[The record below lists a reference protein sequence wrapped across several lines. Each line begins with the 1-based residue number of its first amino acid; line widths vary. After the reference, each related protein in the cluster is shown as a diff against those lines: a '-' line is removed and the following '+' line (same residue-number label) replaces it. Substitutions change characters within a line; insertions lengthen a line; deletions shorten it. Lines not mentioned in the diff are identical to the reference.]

1 MSSFSL
7 ARWCQKEKKTVFF
20 HLTHTQKKQQPQKDM
35 TQYKWHPVFIGYLVF
50 FFFLAA
56 FFFLLMTYIFF
67 CGFFLRLFFYFSFFS
82 SSFHSQLPSYLT
94 LRCQIDLCGPQK
106 QHIRFSWEL
115 SSELFFTSFYK
126 SHSFLYL
133 SLFFF
138 YRLVITFFFFF
149 ERAFVEKEKKWSPY
163 WLRLSLHVFFFTGS
177 RLCTLLFR
185 LVYFASCQGKK
196 KKRGNPRGVV
206 CAALPQQRPFFMC
219 CCFCSWE
226 KKMRSKLSRWKAVEL
241 PF

>member
-1 MSSFSL
+1 MSKRKKNCLFSFDTH
-7 ARWCQKEKKTVFF
+7 KKKTTTTKRYDSVQMASGV
-20 HLTHTQKKQQPQKDM
+20 HWLSS
-35 TQYKWHPVFIGYLVF
+35 F
-50 FFFLAA
+50 FFFLSCL
-56 FFFLLMTYIFF
+56 FFLLITYLFF

-126 SHSFLYL
+126 SHSFLFL

-138 YRLVITFFFFF
+138 YRLVITFFFF

-196 KKRGNPRGVV
+196 KKEAIPEASCAQHFLSNDLFLCVV
-206 CAALPQQRPFFMC
+206 V
-219 CCFCSWE
+219 SVVE
-226 KKMRSKLSRWKAVEL
+226 KKKWGVN
-241 PF
+241 